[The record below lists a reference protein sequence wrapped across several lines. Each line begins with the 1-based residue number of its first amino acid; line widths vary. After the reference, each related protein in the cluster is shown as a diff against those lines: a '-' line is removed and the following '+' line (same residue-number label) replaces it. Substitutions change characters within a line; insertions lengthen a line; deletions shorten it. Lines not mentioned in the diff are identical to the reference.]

1 MTRRRRGLAY
11 RLALA
16 LLLCGAAPSG
26 LGPATPVAGER
37 GGRLLVTVA
46 EVADDRAVL
55 WLRAGAAERLRV
67 RVVPVD
73 DAAGGRRFEVQ
84 ARPDWDHIVRVPLQ
98 GLRPAARYAYEVES
112 GGERVEGSFTSAPP
126 AEAAAR
132 VRRGEIVVD
141 GGRLTAWIRDGA
153 GTVRA
158 KLKLSAEERGG

>member
-1 MTRRRRGLAY
+1 
-11 RLALA
+11 
-16 LLLCGAAPSG
+16 
-26 LGPATPVAGER
+26 
-37 GGRLLVTVA
+37 VA

-67 RVVPVD
+67 RVAPVD

-132 VRRGEIVVD
+132 VDPPGPGAAHAGRLAHHEERPLHRRHRLWRRHRRAGSGVLGRRRGRGEV
-141 GGRLTAWIRDGA
+141 A
-153 GTVRA
+153 RA
-158 KLKLSAEERGG
+158 DDRQR